1 MTRVCAILCV
11 AGLSWAGSAAAQ
23 PIQLDDRNST
33 AVFDPTGGGQFVWLI
48 DGVNHL
54 FNQNFYFR
62 AGAMTDEV
70 DLTSVGLAGMA
81 VTDTNPFADGRAD
94 TLALLYLDVAT
105 GLEFEVS
112 YSLRGGNAGSNTADI
127 AEQIRIT
134 NRGNASQRVS
144 FFQYVDFD
152 LDSTA
157 GGDVGRIVNGRV
169 AQQSD
174 PAGIRTVSETVV
186 TPAPSFFDIGLFP
199 SILSLFGNGVADTL
213 SNNNGPVFGDVA
225 WAFQW
230 DFTLGVGQDF
240 IISKD
245 KLIVPTPAGAALL
258 GLGGLVAAR
267 RQRG

>member
-1 MTRVCAILCV
+1 MTRTCAILCV
-11 AGLSWAGSAAAQ
+11 AGLAWAGPAAAQ
-23 PIQLDDRNST
+23 PIQLDDRNSS
-33 AVFDPTGGGQFVWLI
+33 AVFDPTGGGQFTWLI
-48 DGVNHL
+48 DGVDHL

-81 VTDTNPFADGRAD
+81 ATDTNPFADGRVD
-94 TLALLYLDVAT
+94 TLALLYRDAGS
-105 GLEFEVS
+105 GLEFEIS

-127 AEQIRIT
+127 AEQIRIS
-134 NRGNASQRVS
+134 NRGNSSQRVS

-152 LDSTA
+152 LHGSP

-174 PAGIRTVSETVV
+174 PAGLRTISETVV
-186 TPAPSFFDIGLFP
+186 TPAPTFFDIALFP
-199 SILSLFGNGVADTL
+199 TILSLFGNGVADTL
-213 SNNNGPVFGDVA
+213 SNGNGPVFGDVA

-258 GLGGLVAAR
+258 GLGGVMAAR
-267 RQRG
+267 RRRS